1 MSEVQLQYISDENGD
16 LKGVIVP
23 IELWRELVSELETSY
38 LLKSEKM
45 RQRLLESKNRSEG
58 IPLGAV
64 LEKLGVGFQVL
75 SGTENMKREL
85 HI

>member
-45 RQRLLESKNRSEG
+45 RQRLLEARDRNEG
-58 IPLGAV
+58 VPLEEV
-64 LEKLGVGFQVL
+64 LEKLA
-75 SGTENMKREL
+75 
-85 HI
+85 I